1 MQSSLLASPIS
12 PQSQPPTDEQV
23 RRRRC
28 KISVRAREAERA
40 KGKEEGKGKKGGE
53 GTNLWLSLGS
63 SRSSTAS
70 SGTSG
75 SSRHGNFGNVEFG
88 LHPAI
93 PHGEAEE
100 GAKGRGKQ
108 NADSS
113 ETSSSSF

>member
-63 SRSSTAS
+63 SRSS
-70 SGTSG
+70 SG